1 MMINLKNL
9 VFSKEKVVFKK
20 NAVIFNDQDEGNE
33 MYFIDSGRVKIVKK
47 VGDTEGI
54 LAILSTGDFFGEM
67 ALITG
72 NKRTATAIALT
83 DCKLRIMDKKTFD
96 SNLENDK
103 AFMKNML
110 ETLAHRLEE
119 TDLNLSRYFQRVLRL
134 SKVFKIY

>member
-1 MMINLKNL
+1 
-9 VFSKEKVVFKK
+9 VCFKK
-20 NAVIFNDQDEGNE
+20 NEVIFDDQDEGNE
-33 MYFIDSGRVKIVKK
+33 MYFIDTGRIKIVKK

-54 LAILSTGDFFGEM
+54 LAILNAGDFFGEM

-72 NKRTATAIALT
+72 NKRTATASALT

>member
-1 MMINLKNL
+1 MIRLKN
-9 VFSKEKVVFKK
+9 VIFSKEKAGFKK
-20 NAVIFNDQDEGNE
+20 DDVIFNEQEEGKE

-47 VGDTEGI
+47 IGDTEGV
-54 LAILSTGDFFGEM
+54 LATLNPGDFFGEM

-96 SNLENDK
+96 ANLLNDK
-103 AFMKNML
+103 IFMRKIL

-119 TDLNLSRYFQRVLRL
+119 TDLNLKQYVQRVLRL
-134 SKVFKIY
+134 SQVFKIYG

>member
-1 MMINLKNL
+1 MINVKNL
-9 VFSKEKVVFKK
+9 VFSKEKVSYKK
-20 NAVIFNDQDEGNE
+20 DAVIFNDQDEGRE
-33 MYFIDSGRVKIVKK
+33 MYFIDAGRVKIVKK

-54 LAILSTGDFFGEM
+54 LGILNAGDFFGEM

-72 NKRTATAIALT
+72 KKRVATALALT

-96 SNLENDK
+96 SNLENNK
-103 AFMKNML
+103 AFMKKML

-119 TDLNLSRYFQRVLRL
+119 TDLNLSRYFQRVQRL